1 MNRIIG
7 TLNYD
12 INFSSID
19 LFDSLN
25 RGESNNVRYTYSK
38 ILESYKASNWIIMST
53 PPNPVQT
60 LNCLKNT

>member
-1 MNRIIG
+1 MNRMIG
-7 TLNYD
+7 MRNYD

-38 ILESYKASNWIIMST
+38 ILGSYKASN
-53 PPNPVQT
+53 
-60 LNCLKNT
+60 